1 MAKDSTLS
9 FGDTIVS
16 TDIEVWS
23 ETTAYRT
30 ALTAS
35 GPRDLAKLNLP
46 IKYVEESLI
55 LARIFMK
62 DH

>member
-16 TDIEVWS
+16 TDVEVWS

-30 ALTAS
+30 ALSAS

-46 IKYVEESLI
+46 IKYVI
-55 LARIFMK
+55 N
-62 DH
+62 